1 MSMKTIQIQ
10 VNGQSTSKQ
19 VAPRTHLGD
28 FLRDQLQLTGTH
40 LGCEHGVCGACTV
53 LVDGA
58 PVRSCITYAV
68 ACDGQAITTIEGY
81 DQDPVMRRLRE
92 AFSAHHALQCGYCT
106 PGMLATARDIVLR
119 LPEADE
125 ARVRIELAGNICRC
139 TGYMGIVAAIISVLR
154 DLSQQPD
161 ADITALRG
169 QQQAHQGPVLG
180 SSASADAAQRF
191 EGFRAQ
197 NDDDVSSR
205 LPAETPESSA
215 VAADTKTV
223 GTKVEGSFEVA
234 FDADEVWVLMTDL
247 RRVAGCL
254 PGAKVDAM
262 TGPEVTGSVSVKF
275 GPMSASFKGRALLE
289 VDAQQRQ
296 AVLRGSG
303 QDALSQSRATGDVL
317 YRVLSL
323 GQSRSKVT
331 VELTYVL
338 QGPLAQFSRSGL
350 VQEFVR
356 RMIADFGRNV
366 AGVLQDPVGQQ
377 ASVSTAINPLAVF
390 ASILWSRIKRLFGG
404 K

>member
-1 MSMKTIQIQ
+1 
-10 VNGQSTSKQ
+10 
-19 VAPRTHLGD
+19 
-28 FLRDQLQLTGTH
+28 
-40 LGCEHGVCGACTV
+40 
-53 LVDGA
+53 
-58 PVRSCITYAV
+58 
-68 ACDGQAITTIEGY
+68 
-81 DQDPVMRRLRE
+81 
-92 AFSAHHALQCGYCT
+92 
-106 PGMLATARDIVLR
+106 
-119 LPEADE
+119 
-125 ARVRIELAGNICRC
+125 
-139 TGYMGIVAAIISVLR
+139 MGIVAAIMSVLR
-154 DLSQQPD
+154 DLLQHPD
-161 ADITALRG
+161 SEITVLRG
-169 QQQAHQGPVLG
+169 QQQTHQGPDLRSNESVL
-180 SSASADAAQRF
+180 AAQRF
-191 EGFRAQ
+191 EGFSAQ
-197 NDDDVSSR
+197 KDEHIAAR
-205 LPAETPESSA
+205 MPAGTTESSV

-223 GTKVEGSFEVA
+223 GTKVDGFFEVA
-234 FDADEVWVLMTDL
+234 FDADQVWVLMTDL
-247 RRVAGCL
+247 RRVAACL

-366 AGVLQDPVGQQ
+366 AGVLQDPAGQQ

-404 K
+404 Q

>member
-1 MSMKTIQIQ
+1 
-10 VNGQSTSKQ
+10 
-19 VAPRTHLGD
+19 
-28 FLRDQLQLTGTH
+28 
-40 LGCEHGVCGACTV
+40 
-53 LVDGA
+53 
-58 PVRSCITYAV
+58 
-68 ACDGQAITTIEGY
+68 
-81 DQDPVMRRLRE
+81 
-92 AFSAHHALQCGYCT
+92 
-106 PGMLATARDIVLR
+106 
-119 LPEADE
+119 
-125 ARVRIELAGNICRC
+125 
-139 TGYMGIVAAIISVLR
+139 
-154 DLSQQPD
+154 
-161 ADITALRG
+161 
-169 QQQAHQGPVLG
+169 
-180 SSASADAAQRF
+180 
-191 EGFRAQ
+191 
-197 NDDDVSSR
+197 
-205 LPAETPESSA
+205 
-215 VAADTKTV
+215 
-223 GTKVEGSFEVA
+223 
-234 FDADEVWVLMTDL
+234 MTDL

-317 YRVLSL
+317 YRVLSV

-366 AGVLQDPVGQQ
+366 AGVLQDPAGQQ
-377 ASVSTAINPLAVF
+377 AATATAINPLAVF

>member
-1 MSMKTIQIQ
+1 MKTIQIQ
-10 VNGQSTSKQ
+10 VNGQSTFKQ

-197 NDDDVSSR
+197 NDDDVASR
-205 LPAETPESSA
+205 LPGSSA

-234 FDADEVWVLMTDL
+234 FDADEVWVLVTDL

-275 GPMSASFKGRALLE
+275 GPMSASFKGRAVLE

-317 YRVLSL
+317 YRVLSV
-323 GQSRSKVT
+323 GQSRSKVS

-366 AGVLQDPVGQQ
+366 AGVLQDPTGQQ

-390 ASILWSRIKRLFGG
+390 ASILWSRIKRFFGG

>member
-10 VNGQSTSKQ
+10 VNGQSSSQQ

-68 ACDGQAITTIEGY
+68 ACDGQSVTTIEGY
-81 DQDPVMRRLRE
+81 GQDPVMKRLRD
-92 AFSAHHALQCGYCT
+92 AFTVHHALQCGYCT
-106 PGMLATARDIVLR
+106 PGMLASARDIVLR

-125 ARVRIELAGNICRC
+125 ERVRIELAGNICRC
-139 TGYMGIVAAIISVLR
+139 TGYMGIVAAIMSVLR
-154 DLSQQPD
+154 DLSQNPD
-161 ADITALRG
+161 AEVNLLRG
-169 QQQAHQGPVLG
+169 GKHGPQT
-180 SSASADAAQRF
+180 SERSATIQSERF
-191 EGFRAQ
+191 EGFSAQ
-197 NDDDVSSR
+197 NSGRVAESQQVVTDAALVTAVSKV
-205 LPAETPESSA
+205 T
-215 VAADTKTV
+215 
-223 GTKVEGSFEVA
+223 GTKVDGFFEVPCS
-234 FDADEVWVLMTDL
+234 ADDVWTLMTDL
-247 RRVAGCL
+247 RRVASCL
-254 PGAKVDAM
+254 PGAQVDEMSGA
-262 TGPEVTGSVSVKF
+262 EVTGSVAVKF
-275 GPMSASFKGRALLE
+275 GPMSASFKGRAMLE
-289 VDAQQRQ
+289 LDSQNRS

-317 YRVLSL
+317 YRVQSL
-323 GQSRSKVT
+323 DQSHTKVF

-366 AGVLQDPVGQQ
+366 AGIIQDPDRQR
-377 ASVSTAINPLAVF
+377 APSAAAINPLAVF
-390 ASILWSRIKRLFGG
+390 TSILWSRIKRLFGG

>member
-1 MSMKTIQIQ
+1 
-10 VNGQSTSKQ
+10 
-19 VAPRTHLGD
+19 
-28 FLRDQLQLTGTH
+28 
-40 LGCEHGVCGACTV
+40 
-53 LVDGA
+53 
-58 PVRSCITYAV
+58 
-68 ACDGQAITTIEGY
+68 
-81 DQDPVMRRLRE
+81 
-92 AFSAHHALQCGYCT
+92 
-106 PGMLATARDIVLR
+106 MLATARDIVLR

-191 EGFRAQ
+191 EGFRAR
-197 NDDDVSSR
+197 NDDDVASR
-205 LPAETPESSA
+205 LPAETPASSA
-215 VAADTKTV
+215 AAADTKTV

-317 YRVLSL
+317 YRVLSV

-366 AGVLQDPVGQQ
+366 AGVLQDPAGQQ
-377 ASVSTAINPLAVF
+377 AATATAINPLAVF
-390 ASILWSRIKRLFGG
+390 ASILWSRIKGLFGG